1 MNTNLQRGF
10 TIIEL
15 MMALLVLA
23 LLITVAVPS
32 FGSFINNN
40 RITSQANNFHAA
52 LLYARSEAVKRN
64 RAVFMCWS
72 GDSTAASP
80 CGNSGTGWSDGWVMY
95 ADEDQDGA
103 FDAGE
108 IIRSHD
114 GLSGGSTLTEAGTI
128 ASFSYSDDG
137 RISNT
142 AASFKFCNAS
152 NDDKYTREVAFSPL
166 GNPRVTNSGT
176 CP

>member
-1 MNTNLQRGF
+1 MNTKSQRGF

-23 LLITVAVPS
+23 ILVTVAVPS
-32 FGSFINNN
+32 FGSFMSKN
-40 RITSQANNFHAA
+40 RLTSQANNFHAA

-64 RAVFMCWS
+64 RSVFICWS
-72 GDSTAASP
+72 GNPTAASP

-103 FDAGE
+103 FDASE
-108 IIRSHD
+108 VIRSHD
-114 GLSGGSTLTEAGTI
+114 GLSGGSALTEVASI
-128 ASFSYSDDG
+128 ASLSYTADG

-142 AASFKFCNAS
+142 GASFKFCSAS
-152 NDDKYTREVAFSPL
+152 NDDQFTREVKFSPL
-166 GNPRVTNSGT
+166 GNPRVTKSGT